1 MAGIKISELP
11 EASSICGN
19 ELVPIVQG
27 SCTKFVSA
35 SAIGGTGADNI
46 TSITTGC
53 GLAGGGSSGS
63 INISI
68 DNNCFDA
75 FVGTHSTLAATSA
88 CWDGNYTTVQ
98 SNSGSWDQSSC
109 AGLNCVGDITGLC
122 VGAGMTGG
130 GSSGTVCVCLDAV
143 CTTAWN
149 STTTTVAAN
158 SASWSGGG
166 TGDITGVTA
175 GTLLSGGGTSGDVTI
190 GIASGA
196 LAYLDQSSCAGLD
209 CVGDVTTSTNQ
220 TICGNKCFT
229 GNILSAGVNLDQLF
243 GSGGGGGITGF
254 DNSGDGITIDS
265 SDPAGVLVEVDSSV
279 VRTTGP
285 QTITGVKTFSNA
297 INGVTIDTTGD
308 ITAQGCVYSY
318 NNAYVGGFLD
328 VGSYACVCGNITV
341 DGQILSAGAELHS
354 ILGGGDSFDQ
364 DLNTT
369 DSPTFVTLT
378 TTDTIATDVYAVD
391 VTATGTVSADI
402 ISATGTVSA
411 DNISTTGDILSA
423 GVNID
428 TLFGSDSAETVTISD
443 VSGTSSTFGSAI
455 LHFGTSKTTYGPVV
469 ASVQGNYYKP
479 NSASTDELAVTFYSD
494 AAEIEMKIERSQS
507 SIQFYVDDVPVH
519 EFAVAGYNNR
529 LLKISHS
536 TAKIRKY
543 EVRGKSY
550 GFGGV
555 YTNDSV
561 NSYQVWPYETRKERP
576 LLMVMTDSY
585 GTGSNSVYGLSLVE
599 KLADMLDMDLYSDSL
614 NSSGWSSTGAT
625 STATR
630 SVSQIQLSR
639 APDVILA
646 CLGYNDKSSPNQTNI
661 EAGINNWHST
671 VTGTFTSANI
681 MLASPWT
688 PIGVETN
695 LTTVSGYISGRAT
708 ALAADFI
715 DINGIVTANNK
726 AVYTSGDNT
735 HPSEAGHEYIARRLE
750 ALMLATGNVP
760 TRD

>member
-46 TSITTGC
+46 ASITTGC
-53 GLAGGGSSGS
+53 GLVGGGTAGS
-63 INISI
+63 INISM

-98 SNSGSWDQSSC
+98 SNSGNWDQSAC
-109 AGLNCVGDITGLC
+109 AGLNCVGDIEGLC
-122 VGAGMTGG
+122 AGVGITGG
-130 GSSGTVCVCLDAV
+130 GSSGTVYACIDAV
-143 CTTAWN
+143 CNTAWN
-149 STTTTVAAN
+149 GTTTTVAAN
-158 SASWSGGG
+158 SATWG
-166 TGDITGVTA
+166 TG
-175 GTLLSGGGTSGDVTI
+175 
-190 GIASGA
+190 
-196 LAYLDQSSCAGLD
+196 
-209 CVGDVTTSTNQ
+209 
-220 TICGNKCFT
+220 
-229 GNILSAGVNLDQLF
+229 
-243 GSGGGGGITGF
+243 GSGGITGF
-254 DNSGDGITIDS
+254 NSGGDGITIDA
-265 SDPAGVLVEVDSSV
+265 SDTTSVVVEVDSTV
-279 VRTTGP
+279 VRTSGS
-285 QTITGVKTFSNA
+285 QTISGVASFTSGICTN
-297 INGVTIDTTGD
+297 TIDSTD
-308 ITAQGCVYSY
+308 TADTYLQLGATCFMSIVD
-318 NNAYVGGFLD
+318 GFTVMCLSD
-328 VGSYACVCGNITV
+328 TCTILNV
-341 DGQILSAGAELHS
+341 DGQDNDLAVRGTSDFALLLADTSANNVGIGMGSGVSPSYKLDVNGDINSDGNILSGGVNIDQ
-354 ILGGGDSFDQ
+354 ILGGGT
-364 DLNTT
+364 DLTG
-369 DSPTFVTLT
+369 
-378 TTDTIATDVYAVD
+378 D
-391 VTATGTVSADI
+391 VTIGGNLSSV
-402 ISATGTVSA
+402 G
-411 DNISTTGDILSA
+411 NILSG

-428 TLFGSDSAETVTISD
+428 QLFDTDSAETPTISD
-443 VSGTSSTFGSAI
+443 VSGTSSTFGSSI
-455 LHFGTSKTTYGPVV
+455 LHFGASKTTYGPVA

-479 NSASTDELAVTFYSD
+479 NSGSSTDELAVTFYSD

-561 NSYQVWPYETRKERP
+561 NAYQVWPYETRKERP

-585 GTGSNSVYGLSLVE
+585 GTGSNDIYGLSFVE

-625 STATR
+625 STSTR
-630 SVSQIQLSR
+630 SVSQILLGR

-671 VTGTFTSANI
+671 ITGTFASANI

-688 PIGVETN
+688 PVGVETN

-715 DINGIVTANNK
+715 DINGIVTADNK

-735 HPSEAGHEYIARRLE
+735 HPSAAGHEYIARRLE